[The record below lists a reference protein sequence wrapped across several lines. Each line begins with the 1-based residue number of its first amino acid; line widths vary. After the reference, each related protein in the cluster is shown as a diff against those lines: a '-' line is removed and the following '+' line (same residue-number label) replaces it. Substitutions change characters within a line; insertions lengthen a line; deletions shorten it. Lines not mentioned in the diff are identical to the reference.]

1 MPSASVMAEAK
12 AGNPRQKSREEWRHS
27 FFSSV
32 IFCKE
37 NKMQVV
43 VGGGTEKTGRKWWD
57 KKNRVVDAILP
68 TAPLGVEI
76 KARLHTPRFGALN

>member
-1 MPSASVMAEAK
+1 
-12 AGNPRQKSREEWRHS
+12 
-27 FFSSV
+27 
-32 IFCKE
+32 
-37 NKMQVV
+37 MQVV

>member
-1 MPSASVMAEAK
+1 
-12 AGNPRQKSREEWRHS
+12 
-27 FFSSV
+27 
-32 IFCKE
+32 
-37 NKMQVV
+37 MQVV

-68 TAPLGVEI
+68 TAPLGVET